1 MRRKSWLT
9 MIMLVVAAGAIAMAV
24 TSYKEIDKKI
34 AMQGED
40 QQTMLV
46 AGLELQT
53 EETETDAD
61 QAAKKKK
68 KTSKAENTETQTEE
82 TETASETQTESETAN
97 PEAPVIELANKK
109 VEIKAGDEFEPV
121 YQVKE
126 ITDDKDD
133 RSSLFRQIE
142 VSGEYSTTK
151 AGTYTLTYIVTDSD
165 GNSSAPAKLELVVKG

>member
-68 KTSKAENTETQTEE
+68 
-82 TETASETQTESETAN
+82 
-97 PEAPVIELANKK
+97 
-109 VEIKAGDEFEPV
+109 
-121 YQVKE
+121 
-126 ITDDKDD
+126 
-133 RSSLFRQIE
+133 
-142 VSGEYSTTK
+142 
-151 AGTYTLTYIVTDSD
+151 
-165 GNSSAPAKLELVVKG
+165 

>member
-1 MRRKSWLT
+1 M
-9 MIMLVVAAGAIAMAV
+9 
-24 TSYKEIDKKI
+24 
-34 AMQGED
+34 
-40 QQTMLV
+40 
-46 AGLELQT
+46 
-53 EETETDAD
+53 
-61 QAAKKKK
+61 
-68 KTSKAENTETQTEE
+68 
-82 TETASETQTESETAN
+82 
-97 PEAPVIELANKK
+97 IELANKK

>member
-9 MIMLVVAAGAIAMAV
+9 IIMLVVAAGAIAMAV
-24 TSYKEIDKKI
+24 TSYKEIDQKI

-53 EETETDAD
+53 EETET
-61 QAAKKKK
+61 
-68 KTSKAENTETQTEE
+68 E
-82 TETASETQTESETAN
+82 SETQTESETAN